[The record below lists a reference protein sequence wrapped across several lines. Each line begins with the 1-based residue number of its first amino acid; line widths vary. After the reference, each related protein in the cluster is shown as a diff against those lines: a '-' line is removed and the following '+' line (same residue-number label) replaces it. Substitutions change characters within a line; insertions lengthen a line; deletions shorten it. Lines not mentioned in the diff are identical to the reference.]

1 VGPPTARIM
10 LVGEQPGDQE
20 DLAGLP
26 FVGPAGKLLDRAL
39 AEAGVDRR
47 AVYLTNAVKH
57 FKWEP
62 RGKRR
67 MHKTPAQ
74 REVEACSVWLDAEL
88 AHVKPRVVVAMGS
101 TALKAVTGNP
111 HAALKDV
118 LGQPFEHQGRT
129 IVAIY
134 HPSYVLRVPGT
145 ENKEHAFGVMVEGLR
160 QAVKV
165 S

>member
-1 VGPPTARIM
+1 M

-20 DLAGLP
+20 DLAGQP
-26 FVGPAGKLLDRAL
+26 FVGPAGQLLERAMTQAQL
-39 AEAGVDRR
+39 ERR
-47 AVYLTNAVKH
+47 AIYLTNAVKH

-74 REVEACSVWLDAEL
+74 REVEACSYWLDSEL
-88 AHVKPRVVVAMGS
+88 AQVKPQVIVALGS

-118 LGQPFEHQGRT
+118 LGKPFMHQGRW
-129 IVAIY
+129 IVVIY
-134 HPSYVLRVPGT
+134 HPSYVLRVPGA
-145 ENKEHAFGVMVEGLR
+145 ELKAQAFDAMVEGLR
-160 QAVKV
+160 EAKRLGI
-165 S
+165 